1 MIRIM
6 DTSGI
11 QISSIVRTTA
21 SGFRMLPVFG
31 CLVSDHQCTM
41 IPSNFSKRQLKIY
54 DTRPSMCNTSMYNKS
69 HLKCFLVGPSG
80 LYIHVVHRGLGLHS
94 TLAVQSFF
102 KSQKILLLCFT
113 TRAKKHSFQFFHTY
127 NFNISTHN
135 LVVFCTS
142 KHRYPFIS
150 L

>member
-80 LYIHVVHRGLGLHS
+80 LYVNLYIEGQVYTQPSQYNLFYVTNNFTHLFYI
-94 TLAVQSFF
+94 Q
-102 KSQKILLLCFT
+102 SQK
-113 TRAKKHSFQFFHTY
+113 AQFLVFLYSKDLNNEHL
-127 NFNISTHN
+127 NNGNI
-135 LVVFCTS
+135 
-142 KHRYPFIS
+142 
-150 L
+150 